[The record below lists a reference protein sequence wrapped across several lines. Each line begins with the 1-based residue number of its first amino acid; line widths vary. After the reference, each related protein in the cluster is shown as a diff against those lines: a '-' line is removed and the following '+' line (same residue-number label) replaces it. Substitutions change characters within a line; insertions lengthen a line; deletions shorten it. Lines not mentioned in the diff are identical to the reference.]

1 MMSMS
6 RARWD
11 LAPRG
16 CNRKLGSPQRTSLEG
31 LGRVPA
37 SPPTHEEPAFQL
49 LCASVGQS
57 GTRAEHGHIVASLVE
72 FGVLDLFL
80 CLSKWSETGEF
91 LRIFSL
97 GPC

>member
-1 MMSMS
+1 MGFGSKGMQPQAWVSP
-6 RARWD
+6 AD
-11 LAPRG
+11 
-16 CNRKLGSPQRTSLEG
+16 KLGGAGEG
-31 LGRVPA
+31 PCLA
-37 SPPTHEEPAFQL
+37 PTHEEPAFQL

-57 GTRAEHGHIVASLVE
+57 GTRAEHSHIVASLVE